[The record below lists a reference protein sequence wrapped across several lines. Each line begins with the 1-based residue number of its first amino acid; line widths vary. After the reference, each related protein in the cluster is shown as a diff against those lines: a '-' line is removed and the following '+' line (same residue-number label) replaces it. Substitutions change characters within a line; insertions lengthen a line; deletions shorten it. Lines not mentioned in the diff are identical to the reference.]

1 MSAECSTEYHTSQ
14 QSDNFEEE
22 QPNCQS
28 ASGDVTTAAG
38 ESGSIQNQ
46 EILHNDDS
54 QASNATT
61 ITLSLHSQE
70 ASTESQDLYTSKL
83 PSVAEKECQTMDGVF
98 LSADEY
104 ASLLAKASFCPNF
117 SDNLIKI
124 RFHIANLP

>member
-22 QPNCQS
+22 QPNSQT

-46 EILHNDDS
+46 EILHNNDS

-61 ITLSLHSQE
+61 ITLSSPSQG
-70 ASTESQDLYTSKL
+70 ASTESQDSYTSKL
-83 PSVAEKECQTMDGVF
+83 PSVAEKECQTMDSVF

-104 ASLLAKASFCPNF
+104 ASLLAKASF
-117 SDNLIKI
+117 
-124 RFHIANLP
+124 